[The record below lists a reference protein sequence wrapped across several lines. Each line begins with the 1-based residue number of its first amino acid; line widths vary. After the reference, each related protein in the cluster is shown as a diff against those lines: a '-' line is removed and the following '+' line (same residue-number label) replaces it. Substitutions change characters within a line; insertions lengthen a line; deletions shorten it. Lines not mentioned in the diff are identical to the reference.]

1 MDTMDTRSLVT
12 NQKVAD
18 DLGITHS
25 AVSRI
30 RSGDRFPSL
39 TLIMKIEGLLHWSM
53 ADQARRLGSP
63 AYAVE
68 FENRL
73 AHHYDQ

>member
-39 TLIMKIEGLLHWSM
+39 ALIIKIEALLQWSM
-53 ADQARRLGSP
+53 KDQARRLGS
-63 AYAVE
+63 ASYAEE
-68 FENRL
+68 FESRL
-73 AHHYDQ
+73 AHHYDG